1 MSNSA
6 RLAVDV
12 EFADGVTRTVR
23 PLTIK
28 SLRKFMKVA
37 DNLDIGA
44 SGKLTNKDIDKMMQ
58 AAAIIME
65 DIDADL
71 ANDLEKLEASLDVEI
86 FWKIMQVAMGNKL
99 ADPNE

>member
-1 MSNSA
+1 MTNSA
-6 RLAVDV
+6 RLSADI
-12 EFADGVTRTVR
+12 EFADGKTRTVR

-28 SLRKFMKVA
+28 KLRKFMKIA
-37 DNLDIGA
+37 EKLDVG
-44 SGKLTNKDIDKMMQ
+44 STGTLTDDDIDKMME

-65 DIDADL
+65 DIDPEL
-71 ANDLEKLEASLDVEI
+71 AANGELLEDALDVET